1 MQLETFRC
9 TWFAVTFIGLAVSS
23 PLDSKISP
31 EISAG
36 VKNAT
41 AHGEYFF
48 IPRDTPSTFGLQTA
62 GDSAKTTAPPE
73 AFIVLSEH
81 LADLHH
87 TRRDVSSAEMKLPQT
102 IAVYRKAVRDLFAI
116 AATSDDSALAALA
129 NESAEAGL
137 DMLIQLKLLEA
148 LPKPPE
154 ADELMAEGLVRLLF
168 RGFGILGRVEE
179 IYRQDANLQNTFR
192 ALIAASERREQ
203 AQLKLPALAAKYAGP
218 PFTVGNAVTV
228 DFDETW
234 LPERPDWIALVN
246 NTGATLHHCSIA
258 VELQGKNQAT
268 KQNLHFIREWAPA
281 VAIYGEYAGS
291 VKVQDK
297 TLRRASVPLVQNVK
311 VSLWSDELSQENL
324 IYNYAGAER
333 NKDIAQYLTK
343 MNFVSYYRRFEKGVF
358 FDTPRRVELW
368 LRGVELPRPHK
379 MIIHFHRGETVK
391 SLEWLFTAWKQD
403 ERKILETRPGDL
415 PWDPDWYSLEIYFSD
430 VDYTWTDT
438 RRLRP

>member
-1 MQLETFRC
+1 MQLDTFRC
-9 TWFAVTFIGLAVSS
+9 TWSVVAIIGLAVSS
-23 PLDSKISP
+23 PLDSKIPP

-36 VKNAT
+36 VKSGA

-48 IPRDTPSTFGLQTA
+48 ISRDTPSASGLQAA
-62 GDSAKTTAPPE
+62 GDSVKTAAPPE
-73 AFIVLSEH
+73 AFIILAEH
-81 LADLHH
+81 LVDAHH
-87 TRRDVSSAEMKLPQT
+87 TRREISKMEMNLPQT
-102 IAVYRKAVRDLFAI
+102 VAAYRKAVRDLFAI
-116 AATSDDSALAALA
+116 AATSDDPALAALA

-137 DMLIQLKLLEA
+137 DMLIQLKLIEA

-179 IYRQDANLQNTFR
+179 LYRQDASLQNTFR

-203 AQLKLPALAAKYAGP
+203 AKLKLPALAAKYAGP
-218 PFTVGNAVTV
+218 PFAFGNAITV

-234 LPERPDWIALVN
+234 LSERPDWIVLVN
-246 NTGATLHHCSIA
+246 NTGATLHHCTIA
-258 VELQGKNQAT
+258 VELQGKDHGA

-281 VAIYGEYAGS
+281 AAIYGEYAGS

-297 TLRRASVPLVQNVK
+297 TLRRASVPLVQNVN
-311 VSLWSDELSQENL
+311 VSLWADELSQENL
-324 IYNYAGAER
+324 IYKYAGAER
-333 NKDIAQYLTK
+333 NKDIAQYLRQ
-343 MNFVSYYRRFEKGVF
+343 MSFVPSYRRFEKGVF

-403 ERKILETRPGDL
+403 EKKILETRPGDL

-438 RRLRP
+438 RRQRP